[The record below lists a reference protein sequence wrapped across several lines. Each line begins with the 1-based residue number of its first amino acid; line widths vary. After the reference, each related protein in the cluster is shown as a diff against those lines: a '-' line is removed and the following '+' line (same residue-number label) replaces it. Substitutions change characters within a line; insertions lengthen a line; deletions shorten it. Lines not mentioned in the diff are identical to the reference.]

1 MLVFESVWLVLG
13 GPEDAGVLGLT
24 VGDVGGV
31 DVVRNEI
38 ST

>member
-1 MLVFESVWLVLG
+1 MLVFQSVWLVLG
-13 GPEDAGVLGLT
+13 GPEDAGVLVT
-24 VGDVGGV
+24 VVDVGGV